1 MGGGKRSSLLQILS
15 PPQYIVPL
23 PSIACF
29 PSVLFCAYLGLRSR
43 SVNKLT
49 EQRNWRTGL
58 GGCTTKKRQ
67 RQLRLFGL
75 RCHCSEIRL
84 SVVNFVGGPN
94 RPSMPMTSTTVV
106 TKWHKRGDV
115 CSDSDEQWL
124 GGCAEKRTRRGES
137 ERREARIP
145 PSRRKV
151 AEFRGR

>member
-1 MGGGKRSSLLQILS
+1 MGGGKRRSLLQILS

-84 SVVNFVGGPN
+84 S
-94 RPSMPMTSTTVV
+94 TTA
-106 TKWHKRGDV
+106 TLKSGRMLQRGEADDH
-115 CSDSDEQWL
+115 S
-124 GGCAEKRTRRGES
+124 RTRRTTD
-137 ERREARIP
+137 
-145 PSRRKV
+145 
-151 AEFRGR
+151 